1 MRTTSD
7 TQIDTEMARQ
17 RRGAAR
23 FFWLWLIVATA
34 MSVTGNVAHA
44 VVHAEAGTVAL
55 AAGAALVI
63 GKRRCQSRP
72 NTPKQCGIG
81 GWSLLENDVRNWIIA
96 WNEDAKPFRCT
107 KTADEILNSLAK
119 YMARISVA
127 IRFPR
132 VYAGRDRGGRDDGER
147 YGEGKVVF
155 EGADLGA
162 PDDGSHRQ
170 GGFEH
175 GEVIAD
181 A

>member
-1 MRTTSD
+1 MPTTSD
-7 TQIDTEMARQ
+7 VGTRIARQ

-23 FFWLWLIVATA
+23 FFWMWLIVATS
-34 MSVTGNVAHA
+34 MSVAGNVAHA
-44 VVHAEAGTVAL
+44 VLHATTGTVAVV
-55 AAGAALVI
+55 AAAALVI

-72 NTPKQCGIG
+72 NMPKQCGIG

-96 WNEDAKPFRCT
+96 WNEDAKPFRWT
-107 KTADEILNSLAK
+107 KTADEILDSLAK
-119 YMARISVA
+119 YMARISGA

-132 VYAGRDRGGRDDGER
+132 VYAGRDRGGGDHGER
-147 YGEGKVVF
+147 YVEGKVAF

-162 PDDGSHRQ
+162 PDDGSQRQ